1 MRTRLVLSIGLVAA
15 AVSLVPT
22 NATAQFS
29 LFGGGMGCLN
39 HELVPESLTEPTI
52 DDREARQRV
61 EAKGN
66 RCTDETTAPAQSPT
80 GSVLT
85 FGGGSSG
92 GDDGGGISGG
102 AY

>member
-1 MRTRLVLSIGLVAA
+1 MRTRLALSIGLVAA
-15 AVSLVPT
+15 AISLVPT

-80 GSVLT
+80 GSVLVPSGGSIS
-85 FGGGSSG
+85 GGG
-92 GDDGGGISGG
+92 GGGTSGG